1 MSGVDV
7 ARKLLDGVTVGWTPL
22 DELGELVY
30 GNGLPESRLAQTG
43 AVRSH
48 DGQGHPDLG
57 APSSRRTGSDRA
69 NGAGDPKQG
78 GTAAAA
84 GSGERE
90 DREEAFPTPICLAD
104 ARSTD
109 ACKPIAFRPASKI
122 LGKYVAHFTHTK
134 AFERSK
140 WKCAKRWGGEY
151 ISSYEVTKIRIPI
164 PYPEDRE
171 MSLATLTEVVRI
183 LDAFTRLD
191 AERDAELG
199 ARRTQYVYFRER
211 MFSFEESDDV
221 RTLPLGEL
229 GSFTSGGDLQEKDLA
244 EEGFPAM
251 RFVQILKR
259 HEIAA
264 ADSPSKVPADLA
276 EGLQKAR
283 EGDLL
288 FAAISASDD
297 KVAKPLA
304 WLGDEIAVCG
314 GVIIFRHKQ
323 NARYLAHFAQTE
335 AFRRQKQ
342 KYIAGTWMR
351 RISSAGLAEIRV
363 PIPCHGD
370 AGRSLAEQS
379 RIADALDKFHALMS
393 PSEGLP
399 REIALRKKE
408 YAYHCDSILSLLG
421 SGEGLE

>member
-1 MSGVDV
+1 MSGVDI
-7 ARKLLDGVTVGWTPL
+7 ARKLLDGVTVGWTSL

-30 GNGLPESRLAQTG
+30 GNGLPESGLAQTD
-43 AVRSH
+43 AARSH

-57 APSSRRTGSDRA
+57 APSSRRTASDRT
-69 NGAGDPKQG
+69 NGAGDPKQD

-84 GSGERE
+84 GSGVRE
-90 DREEAFPTPICLAD
+90 DREEAFPPPICLAD

-122 LGKYVAHFTHTK
+122 LGKYVAHFTHTR

-140 WKCAKRWGGEY
+140 WKCARRWGGRHM
-151 ISSYEVTKIRIPI
+151 SSYEVTKIRIPI

-171 MSLATLTEVVRI
+171 RSSATLTEIVRI

-191 AERDAELG
+191 AELEAELE

-211 MFSFEESDDV
+211 MFSFAKREDERV
-221 RTLPLGEL
+221 LPLGEL
-229 GSFTSGGDLQEKDLA
+229 GSFTRGGDLQEEDLV

-276 EGLQKAR
+276 EKAEKAR
-283 EGDLL
+283 HGDLL
-288 FAAISASDD
+288 FASTSGRDVT
-297 KVAKPLA
+297 VAKPLA
-304 WLGDEIAVCG
+304 WLGGEIAVCG